1 MKVRA
6 CLLILLLISQPLSAA
21 AHLWQ
26 TSVADESAGNHC
38 DTAAMLELQQSV
50 NDRFND
56 STSEQA
62 ECNDSCDLC
71 AACAVVA
78 NADAVVD
85 VVHPFAGDSP
95 APRQVQPPGET
106 DLLYRP
112 PILS

>member
-26 TSVADESAGNHC
+26 TSVADESAGSHC
-38 DTAAMLELQQSV
+38 DTIAMHMQQQSAA
-50 NDRFND
+50 DISKD
-56 STSEQA
+56 SAGEHA

-85 VVHPFAGDSP
+85 VVHPLSGDSP

>member
-1 MKVRA
+1 MRA
-6 CLLILLLISQPLSAA
+6 CLLMLLLISQPLSAA

-26 TSVADESAGNHC
+26 ASVADESAGSHC
-38 DTAAMLELQQSV
+38 DTAAMHELQQSV
-50 NDRFND
+50 TD
-56 STSEQA
+56 SFHDSSSEYA

-85 VVHPFAGDSP
+85 VVHPLSGDSP